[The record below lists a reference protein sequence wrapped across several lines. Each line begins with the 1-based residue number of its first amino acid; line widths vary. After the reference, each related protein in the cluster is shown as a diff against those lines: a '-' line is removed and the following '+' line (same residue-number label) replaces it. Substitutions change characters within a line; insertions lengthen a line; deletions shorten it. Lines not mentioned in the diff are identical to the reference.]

1 MRLPRAPRSRGGS
14 YNACIMMN
22 ALSRYSSRADTV
34 AAGMLA
40 ALMMLAA
47 AACER
52 AEPEQERPDP
62 QAAQA
67 DEAQPPQDDDRDLD
81 VPEPPQGPPEADY
94 VDMDAFESI
103 ELTVGDDPWT
113 LEAILARPR
122 GEADVPG
129 IVLVHGLGPHDRD
142 SQIDGNRPFRDIA
155 HGLASRGIAALRY
168 DKRTHAYP
176 ERFEREIDRP
186 TTRHKTIED
195 ALAAV
200 DVLAEQEGVDP
211 DRVYLAGHSLGGMLA
226 PRIAAEDDRIAGII
240 MLAPPARPL
249 EEVLFEHQRF
259 QMATQGVPEAQRQ
272 QQIEQTEA
280 RIERIQS
287 DELEPDTPGHEL
299 MLNLPGSFWLDL
311 RAYDAHA
318 TAAELTRPLLL
329 IHGAADDTVTDA
341 DWRLWRQVLDDA
353 GHAELVRLEGINHM
367 LTRSPGPLG
376 APPRGGHVDEAVI
389 DRIAD
394 WIDAAAE

>member
-1 MRLPRAPRSRGGS
+1 
-14 YNACIMMN
+14 
-22 ALSRYSSRADTV
+22 
-34 AAGMLA
+34 MLA
-40 ALMMLAA
+40 AVMLLVA

-52 AEPEQERPDP
+52 ADPEPEEEAPDP
-62 QAAQA
+62 QAAEA
-67 DEAQPPQDDDRDLD
+67 DETTPQDDEPELDLPD
-81 VPEPPQGPPEADY
+81 LPEGPTEADY